1 MRGGY
6 GYGSRDASRMINIA
20 VFSEAGISNRPKYRG
35 TRVSSQEHRRVAEG
49 FYDLFGC
56 RLPSRGRHTPVS
68 PGTPRTSLV
77 RSNRNDQPD
86 NFRRPLRSWPA
97 WSPKKRS
104 HRRKLERGAIPRRKR
119 ISTLG
124 FHRVAPLIPVRQ
136 FMDIQWMKVS
146 CCSNRIIW

>member
-1 MRGGY
+1 MDMDPGMRPGW
-6 GYGSRDASRMINIA
+6 STSPCFPRQEFLTARNIVGRA
-20 VFSEAGISNRPKYRG
+20 CRRRNTDGLLKGFTIYSGVDFRPGADTRPYRLA
-35 TRVSSQEHRRVAEG
+35 R
-49 FYDLFGC
+49 
-56 RLPSRGRHTPVS
+56 
-68 PGTPRTSLV
+68 LV

-136 FMDIQWMKVS
+136 FMDIEWMKVS